1 MQLTLELSNT
11 VFKTFKTNKSLKIFL
26 SDFFLSY
33 FCRNS
38 FNMKNRFPKII
49 QISIISLY
57 LIFLAGAI
65 VRMTGSGMGCPD
77 WPKCFGYYIPPT
89 SEEQISWKPYTE
101 YQEGVIIIKND
112 TLYVTQN
119 TLKTSEKFNP
129 RNWENYT
136 KHDYAKFNK
145 YHTWTE
151 YINRLVSVL
160 AGFIFLFLIY
170 SAAKFWKDDKR
181 IPGIAFTAF
190 FLMLFEAWLGKTVV
204 DSNLTPAIIT
214 IHMVVGLFIIGLL
227 LQLQFITS
235 RKKQHFKYDATFNKL
250 LIISLI
256 FSLVQIAMGT
266 QVRQFIDEQVK
277 LFGFENKEYSLMNP
291 SFKFYF
297 HRSFT
302 IAIVLVNFGLFYF
315 NQLKKLGYHLVNWI
329 VFLIFL
335 ETITGI
341 LMYYAEFP
349 IGTQAIHLLSGAI
362 LFGLQFYLWLQ
373 SRSTKLL
380 KKEST

>member
-1 MQLTLELSNT
+1 M
-11 VFKTFKTNKSLKIFL
+11 KS
-26 SDFFLSY
+26 
-33 FCRNS
+33 
-38 FNMKNRFPKII
+38 RFPKIV
-49 QISIISLY
+49 QIAIISVY
-57 LIFLAGAI
+57 LIFLAGSI

-89 SEEQISWKPYTE
+89 SEEQISWKPNTE
-101 YQEGVIIIKND
+101 FKKGFIIIKD
-112 TLYVTQN
+112 EVLFVAESDV
-119 TLKTSEKFNP
+119 KTSSEFNKN
-129 RNWENYT
+129 NWKNYT

-151 YINRLVSVL
+151 YINRLASVL
-160 AGFIFLFLIY
+160 SGFVFLFLIY
-170 SAAKFWKDDKR
+170 GAAKFWKTKKI
-181 IPGIAFTAF
+181 IPLLSFAAF

-204 DSNLTPAIIT
+204 DTNLKPTIIT
-214 IHMVVGLFIIGLL
+214 IHMVVGLVIIALL
-227 LQLQFITS
+227 LQLKFIIS
-235 RKKQHFKYDATFNKL
+235 DEKKVFKYNSIFNKL
-250 LIISLI
+250 LLFSVI
-256 FSLVQIAMGT
+256 FSLIQIAMGT

-302 IAIVLVNFGLFYF
+302 IAIVLVNFGMFYL
-315 NQLKKLGYHLVNWI
+315 NQIKNLGYKLVNWI
-329 VFLIFL
+329 VFLIFI

-349 IGTQAIHLLSGAI
+349 LGTQAIHLLSGAI

-373 SRSTKLL
+373 SRSVKNIQQ
-380 KKEST
+380 

>member
-1 MQLTLELSNT
+1 M
-11 VFKTFKTNKSLKIFL
+11 KS
-26 SDFFLSY
+26 
-33 FCRNS
+33 
-38 FNMKNRFPKII
+38 RFPKIV
-49 QISIISLY
+49 QIAIISVY
-57 LIFLAGAI
+57 LIFLAGSI

-89 SEEQISWKPYTE
+89 SEEQISWKPNTE
-101 YQEGVIIIKND
+101 FKKGFIIIKD
-112 TLYVTQN
+112 EVLFVAESDV
-119 TLKTSEKFNP
+119 KTSSEFNKN
-129 RNWENYT
+129 NWKNYT

-151 YINRLVSVL
+151 YINRLASVL
-160 AGFIFLFLIY
+160 SGFVFLFLIY
-170 SAAKFWKDDKR
+170 GAAKFWKTKKI
-181 IPGIAFTAF
+181 IPLLSFAAF

-204 DSNLTPAIIT
+204 DTNLKPTIIT
-214 IHMVVGLFIIGLL
+214 IHMVVGLVIIALL
-227 LQLQFITS
+227 LQLKFIIS
-235 RKKQHFKYDATFNKL
+235 DKKKVFKYNSIFNKL
-250 LIISLI
+250 LLFSVI
-256 FSLVQIAMGT
+256 FSLIQIAMGT

-277 LFGFENKEYSLMNP
+277 LFGFENKEYSLMIP

-302 IAIVLVNFGLFYF
+302 IAIVLVNFGMFYL
-315 NQLKKLGYHLVNWI
+315 NQIKNLGYKLVNWI

-349 IGTQAIHLLSGAI
+349 LGTQAIHLLSGAI

-373 SRSTKLL
+373 SRSVKNIQQ
-380 KKEST
+380 